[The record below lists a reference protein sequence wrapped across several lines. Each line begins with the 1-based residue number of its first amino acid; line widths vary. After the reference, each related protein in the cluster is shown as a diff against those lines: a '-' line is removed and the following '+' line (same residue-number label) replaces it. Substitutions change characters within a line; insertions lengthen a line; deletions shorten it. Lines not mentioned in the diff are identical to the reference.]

1 MEISSL
7 LEVDGLRT
15 AGLTVRMQTCHCPM
29 EPPRPKSLRIGSTP
43 SGTVFDLP
51 KKKGRLAEVESMM
64 GRPGFWESP
73 NSQELIAELKSLK
86 AIIEP
91 VEAVA
96 RRLDDLPILYEL
108 AEEHDDAAARAEADQ
123 ERLALAQEV
132 DRVSMMA
139 LLSGPNDAKDCYFS
153 IQAGAGGTEAC
164 DWAAMLL
171 RMYLR
176 FFERRGYKVEELA
189 SREGDGAGIQ
199 STDLL
204 VKGPYA
210 YGWMSCEAG
219 VHRLVRISP
228 FNAQGKRQTSFAA
241 VDVLPVFPES
251 NIELPEKDLDLT
263 YFCRSSGA
271 GGQNVNKVATAV
283 RVRHIPTG
291 LVVECVNERS
301 QAQNKRQAISVL
313 KSKLE
318 QIEQA
323 KRDSEMAK
331 VYGEKGEIAWGNQ
344 IRNYVLDDPRVK
356 DLRTGVEVG
365 NPQKVLDGNLDEFLE
380 AMLRLR
386 AEKRARQG

>member
-1 MEISSL
+1 
-7 LEVDGLRT
+7 
-15 AGLTVRMQTCHCPM
+15 
-29 EPPRPKSLRIGSTP
+29 
-43 SGTVFDLP
+43 
-51 KKKGRLAEVESMM
+51 M
-64 GRPGFWESP
+64 GKPGFWESP
-73 NSQELIAELKSLK
+73 GSQETIAELKSLK
-86 AIIEP
+86 AMIEP
-91 VEAVA
+91 IEKVF
-96 RRLDDLPILYEL
+96 RRLEDLSILYEL
-108 AEEHDDAAARAEADQ
+108 AEEEKDQSALAEADQ
-123 ERLALAQEV
+123 ERIAIAGEV
-132 DRVSMMA
+132 DSVSLMA
-139 LLSGPNDAKDCYFS
+139 LLSGSNDDKDCYFS

-164 DWAAMLL
+164 DWASMLF

-176 FFERRGYKVEELA
+176 FFERRGFKVEELA
-189 SREGDGAGIQ
+189 MRDGDGAGIQ
-199 STDLL
+199 SVDLL

-251 NIELPEKDLDLT
+251 SIELPEKDLDVT

-283 RVRHIPTG
+283 RIRHIPSG

-301 QAQNKRQAISVL
+301 QAQNRRMAVSIL

-356 DLRTGVEVG
+356 DLRTGIEVG

-380 AMLRLR
+380 AVLRQR
-386 AEKRARQG
+386 AEKRAKLGK

>member
-1 MEISSL
+1 
-7 LEVDGLRT
+7 
-15 AGLTVRMQTCHCPM
+15 
-29 EPPRPKSLRIGSTP
+29 
-43 SGTVFDLP
+43 
-51 KKKGRLAEVESMM
+51 M

-108 AEEHDDAAARAEADQ
+108 AEEHGDAAARAEADQ

-139 LLSGPNDAKDCYFS
+139 LLSGPNDDKDCYFS

-176 FFERRGYKVEELA
+176 FFERRGYKIEELA

>member
-1 MEISSL
+1 MAAAES
-7 LEVDGLRT
+7 
-15 AGLTVRMQTCHCPM
+15 RMG
-29 EPPRPKSLRIGSTP
+29 E
-43 SGTVFDLP
+43 
-51 KKKGRLAEVESMM
+51 
-64 GRPGFWESP
+64 PGFWESP
-73 NSQELIAELKSLK
+73 QAQSVIAELKSLK
-86 AIIEP
+86 AMIEP
-91 VEAVA
+91 VEAVS
-96 RRLDDLPILYEL
+96 RRLEDLGVLYEL
-108 AEEHDDAAARAEADQ
+108 ADEENDPAAKAEADQ
-123 ERLALAQEV
+123 ERVAIAEELE
-132 DRVSMMA
+132 RVSMMA
-139 LLSGPNDAKDCYFS
+139 LLSGPNDEKDCYFS

-164 DWAAMLL
+164 DWASMLF

-189 SREGDGAGIQ
+189 QREGDGAGIQ
-199 STDLL
+199 SVDLL

-210 YGWMSCEAG
+210 YGWMSCDAG

-241 VDVLPVFPES
+241 VDVLPVFPDSE
-251 NIELPEKDLDLT
+251 IELPEKDLDII

-283 RVRHIPTG
+283 RIRHIPTG

-301 QAQNKRQAISVL
+301 QAQNKRGAMGIL
-313 KSKLE
+313 KAKLE

-331 VYGEKGEIAWGNQ
+331 IYGEKGEIAWGNQ

-365 NPQKVLDGNLDEFLE
+365 NPQRVLDGDLDMFLE
-380 AMLRLR
+380 AMLRRR
-386 AEKRARQG
+386 AEKRAKQG